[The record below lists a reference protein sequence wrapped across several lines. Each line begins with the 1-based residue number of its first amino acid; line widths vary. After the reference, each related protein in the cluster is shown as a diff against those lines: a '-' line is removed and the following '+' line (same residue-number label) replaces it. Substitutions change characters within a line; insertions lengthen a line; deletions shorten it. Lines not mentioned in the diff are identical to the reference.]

1 MAYRERLLD
10 RQASTGR
17 PVRVGLVGAG
27 QMGRGFVAQVRRI
40 AGMEVVAVADLDVA
54 RATAALQSAG
64 VENVTSGDDYDK
76 LNSLVADGGTV
87 ATTDPHLLTALP
99 VDMVIDATG
108 VPEIGAQIAL
118 RTLLAGKHVGL
129 LNVETDITVG

>member
-40 AGMEVVAVADLDVA
+40 AGMEVVAVADIDVQ
-54 RATAALQSAG
+54 RATGALKAAG
-64 VENVTSGDDYDK
+64 VENV
-76 LNSLVADGGTV
+76 VDGRRPRQAHAASSPT
-87 ATTDPHLLTALP
+87 AAPWRSTTRAC
-99 VDMVIDATG
+99 
-108 VPEIGAQIAL
+108 
-118 RTLLAGKHVGL
+118 
-129 LNVETDITVG
+129 